1 MFCRMSVQPKTEE
14 VPLLESLRDFPDWLP
29 PMLVKEFRQGLRA
42 GSFVLLLVALHLG
55 VSLVEAFGLAA
66 SVRSEST
73 QFVGVFF
80 WGVVYAVLLLGAP
93 LRGLAALHAER
104 EARTLELL
112 GAAGVSG
119 TRLAWGKWI
128 SLMTQSCL
136 MAVSLLPYF
145 VLRYYT
151 GGVDLALDA
160 RLLVLAVLASGS
172 CVAAAIAASGL
183 SRTLLRAALGAVFCV
198 GFLSYWAAA
207 SALLDAPGAIATLN
221 LMQRGWILIA
231 GGAALSV
238 VVLLRL
244 AGDAVGP
251 ASENG
256 AVLARLLLAPA
267 WGAALIPALRSV
279 EKPVFIGYLWG
290 LGLLSL
296 VVFAW
301 HLSAVRVFDAH
312 LRPFARAGAWG
323 RFAAILLLPN
333 WVGCLWILPLAAG
346 ALLVVVKSI
355 VAQTVLLF
363 VGAFLASGL
372 LLWRTC
378 FPKVRN
384 LAGLFALYA
393 VLGGLASAVSF
404 ALQAGWESRWLSFV
418 PSLGIWRYF
427 SVESKNVPD
436 ASVLPEWRAAAL
448 MAFLVYLLACCV
460 PAFVWVRREVWPKW
474 KAR

>member
-1 MFCRMSVQPKTEE
+1 MSVQPKTEE

>member
-1 MFCRMSVQPKTEE
+1 MNVQPKTENA
-14 VPLLESLRDFPDWLP
+14 PMFESLRDFPDWLP

-42 GSFVLLLVALHLG
+42 GSFVLLLVALHL
-55 VSLVEAFGLAA
+55 VLVLVEAFGLAA

-80 WGVVYAVLLLGAP
+80 WGVVYAVLLLGTP
-93 LRGLAALHAER
+93 LRGLAGLHAER

-160 RLLVLAVLASGS
+160 RLLALAVLASGS
-172 CVAAAIAASGL
+172 YLAMAIAASGL
-183 SRTLLRAALGAVFCV
+183 PSALLRAVTGAFFCA
-198 GFLSYWAAA
+198 GFLIYWGAA
-207 SALLDAPGAIATLN
+207 SALLDDPGALATLN
-221 LMQRGWILIA
+221 LMQRGWILLT
-231 GGAALSV
+231 GGAVLVV

-251 ASENG
+251 ASGNG
-256 AVLARLLLAPA
+256 AVLARVLLLPG
-267 WGAALIPALRSV
+267 WLVVLIPAMRRM
-279 EKPVFIGYLWG
+279 EQPVFTGYLWV

-301 HLSAVRVFDAH
+301 HLGAVRVFDAH
-312 LRPFARAGAWG
+312 LRPFARAGGWG

-333 WVGCLWILPLAAG
+333 WVGCLWTLPLALG
-346 ALLVVVKSI
+346 VLLMVVKSI

-363 VGAFLASGL
+363 VGAFLASGV

-384 LAGLFALYA
+384 PFGLFALYA
-393 VLGGLASAVSF
+393 ALGGLASAVSF
-404 ALQAGWESRWLSFV
+404 ALQFDWKSRWLSFLPAFGV
-418 PSLGIWRYF
+418 WRYF
-427 SVESKNVPD
+427 SVESKVPPD
-436 ASVLPEWRAAAL
+436 SSELFQWKAAAQA
-448 MAFLVYLLACCV
+448 AFVAYLLACCV
-460 PAFVWVRREVWPKW
+460 PAFVWLRREVWPKW

>member
-1 MFCRMSVQPKTEE
+1 MSVQPKTEE

-256 AVLARLLLAPA
+256 AVLARLLLVPA
-267 WGAALIPALRSV
+267 WGAALIPALRGV

>member
-1 MFCRMSVQPKTEE
+1 MSVQPKTEE
-14 VPLLESLRDFPDWLP
+14 MPQLESLRDFPDWLP

-66 SVRSEST
+66 SVRSENT
-73 QFVGVFF
+73 HFVGVFF

-93 LRGLAALHAER
+93 LRGLAGLHAER

-183 SRTLLRAALGAVFCV
+183 SRTLLRATLGAVFCV

-207 SALLDAPGAIATLN
+207 SALLDDSRAIATLN
-221 LMQRGWILIA
+221 LMRGGWILLV

-256 AVLARLLLAPA
+256 AVVARLLLVPA
-267 WGAALIPALRSV
+267 WGAALIPALRGV
-279 EKPVFIGYLWG
+279 EQPVFTGYLWVV
-290 LGLLSL
+290 GLLSL

-301 HLSAVRVFDAH
+301 HLGAVRVFDAH
-312 LRPFARAGAWG
+312 LRPFSRAGGWG
-323 RFAAILLLPN
+323 RLAALLLLPN

-346 ALLVVVKSI
+346 VLLVVVKSL

-363 VGAFLASGL
+363 LGAFLASGV

-378 FPKVRN
+378 FPKIRN
-384 LAGLFALYA
+384 LSGLFALYG

-404 ALQAGWESRWLSFV
+404 ALQVGWESRWLSFV

-427 SVESKNVPD
+427 AVESKVLRDSP
-436 ASVLPEWRAAAL
+436 VLPEWRAAAQ
-448 MAFLVYLLACCV
+448 ASFLAYLLACCV